1 MSNLLPDPISY
12 FLGKH
17 VATYQSAVSGKLE
30 VWAYRG
36 KKILYSEN
44 ATQSFD
50 TLHKLFQKVFPEAGI
65 KKKMAHPPK
74 RILLM
79 GLGGGS
85 VISIIRE
92 ELKID
97 APIDAVELDPVI
109 IDIAKEHFN
118 IGRFS
123 DLTII
128 NDDAYNFVQMAK
140 TQYDLIAVDIFA
152 DDKVPVKFFEE
163 GFNLALLKLLNPGG
177 KLVFN
182 IMVESKDYQKK
193 AQHLSTLLAAQPGI
207 TVRVISPILYNNVL
221 IVERKDTNNL
231 G

>member
-17 VATYQSAVSGKLE
+17 VATYQSPVSGKLE

-65 KKKMAHPPK
+65 KKNLSNPPK
-74 RILLM
+74 QILLL

-92 ELKID
+92 ELKIKS
-97 APIDAVELDPVI
+97 PIDAVELDPIV
-109 IDIAKEHFN
+109 IDIAHEHFN
-118 IGRFS
+118 IGRFT
-123 DLTII
+123 DLNII
-128 NDDAYNFVQMAK
+128 NDDAYNFVQTAK
-140 TQYDLIAVDIFA
+140 TTYDLIAVDIFA

-182 IMVESKDYQKK
+182 IMVESKAYQQK
-193 AQHLSTLLAAQPGI
+193 AQHLSTLYAEQPGI
-207 TVRVISPILYNNVL
+207 TVKVISPILYNNVL
-221 IVERKDTNNL
+221 IVERAGTNNL
-231 G
+231 S

>member
-17 VATYQSAVSGKLE
+17 VATYQSPVSGKLE

-65 KKKMAHPPK
+65 KKNMSTPPK
-74 RILLM
+74 QILLL

-85 VISIIRE
+85 VVSIIRE
-92 ELKID
+92 ELKIK
-97 APIDAVELDPVI
+97 APIDAVELDPIV

-118 IGRFS
+118 IGRFA
-123 DLTII
+123 DLNII
-128 NDDAYNFVQMAK
+128 NADAYAWVKKAK
-140 TQYDLIAVDIFA
+140 TNYDLIAVDIFA

-177 KLVFN
+177 RLVFN

-193 AQHLSTLLAAQPGI
+193 AQHLSTLYAEQPH
-207 TVRVISPILYNNVL
+207 VMVKVVSPILYNNVL
-221 IVERKDTNNL
+221 IVERAGSNNL
-231 G
+231 S

>member
-1 MSNLLPDPISY
+1 VSNLLPDPISY

-17 VATYQSAVSGKLE
+17 VATYQSKVSGKLE

-50 TLHKLFQKVFPEAGI
+50 SLHKLFQKVFPEAGI
-65 KKKMAHPPK
+65 KKNMNNPPK
-74 RILLM
+74 SILLM

-85 VISIIRE
+85 VVSIIRE
-92 ELKID
+92 ELKIK
-97 APIDAVELDPVI
+97 APIDAVEIDPI
-109 IDIAKEHFN
+109 IISIAKEHFN
-118 IGRFS
+118 IDRFEG
-123 DLTII
+123 LNII
-128 NDDAYNFVQMAK
+128 NEDAYTFVHHAQS
-140 TQYDLIAVDIFA
+140 TYDLIAIDIFT

-163 GFNLALLKLLNPGG
+163 KFNRALLTLLNPGG

-182 IMVESKDYQKK
+182 IMVESAEYQQK
-193 AQHLSTLLAAQPGI
+193 AQHLSTLYANQPGL
-207 TVRVISPILYNNVL
+207 TVRVISPILYNNVM
-221 IVERKDTNNL
+221 IVERRDTNNL

>member
-1 MSNLLPDPISY
+1 
-12 FLGKH
+12 
-17 VATYQSAVSGKLE
+17 
-30 VWAYRG
+30 
-36 KKILYSEN
+36 
-44 ATQSFD
+44 
-50 TLHKLFQKVFPEAGI
+50 
-65 KKKMAHPPK
+65 MANPPK

-97 APIDAVELDPVI
+97 APIDAVELDPIVI
-109 IDIAKEHFN
+109 GIAKEHFN
-118 IGRFS
+118 IGRFT

-128 NDDAYNFVQMAK
+128 NDDAYAFVHTATQ
-140 TQYDLIAVDIFA
+140 QYDLIAIDIFT
-152 DDKVPVKFFEE
+152 DNIVPVKFFEV
-163 GFNLALLKLLNPGG
+163 GFNLALLKLLLPGG

-221 IVERKDTNNL
+221 IVERAGTNNL
-231 G
+231 S

>member
-17 VATYQSAVSGKLE
+17 VATYQSAISGKLQ

-65 KKKMAHPPK
+65 KKKMTNPPK

-97 APIDAVELDPVI
+97 APIDAVELDPIVI
-109 IDIAKEHFN
+109 GIAKEHFN
-118 IGRFS
+118 IGRFAN
-123 DLTII
+123 LHII
-128 NDDAYNFVQMAK
+128 NDDAYAFVHSAK
-140 TQYDLIAVDIFA
+140 QQYDLIAIDIFT
-152 DDKVPVKFFEE
+152 DNIVPVKFFEE
-163 GFNLALLKLLNPGG
+163 GFNLALLKLLQPGG

-193 AQHLSTLLAAQPGI
+193 AQHLSTLLAEQPGI